1 MSAVSGGEKVAT
13 KTAERILFTSLDLF
27 NEHGET
33 AVTSV
38 DIAMELDISPGNL
51 YYHFKGK
58 EVIVLALFD
67 MYRHKLSRILAAP
80 DPDLSLQDFFCF
92 LYLSLDCSSLFR
104 FLYRNPTD
112 LMEKYPALSRG
123 FRQLLLTREE
133 TVARQLDYLRRNQQL
148 KLPADSLAPLSEQIG
163 LVFSQAAN
171 YYLIKEQMLDQK
183 GFIQK
188 CLGSILFLLRP
199 YLKGDSEDV
208 GVLKEL
214 IGELRFNQESS
225 DE

>member
-1 MSAVSGGEKVAT
+1 MAS
-13 KTAERILFTSLDLF
+13 KTAERILFTSLELF
-27 NEHGET
+27 NEHGEAT
-33 AVTSV
+33 VTSV

-67 MYRHKLSRILAAP
+67 MYRHKLSRILATP

-92 LYLSLDCSSLFR
+92 LYLTLDCSSLFR
-104 FLYRNPTD
+104 FLYRNPSD
-112 LMEKYPALSRG
+112 LMEKYPALAKG

-133 TVARQLDYLRRNQQL
+133 TVGRQLDYLRRNQQL
-148 KLPADSLAPLSEQIG
+148 NLPADSLAPLSEQIG

-171 YYLIKEQMLDQK
+171 YYLIKEQVLDQK

-188 CLGSILFLLRP
+188 CLTSILFLLRP
-199 YLKGDSEDV
+199 YLKDDDEAV

-214 IGELRFNQESS
+214 IGELRFNWEGR